1 MSNRIGD
8 YDKYKYPR
16 LCCKSNEGSNN
27 YASYYRVSRKGHYW
41 KLEKWCR
48 KHDYVYWTRISFN
61 EKELWRDRL
70 VHPFEIKSYPQK
82 LSTGL

>member
-41 KLEKWCR
+41 KLKNGAEKTIMFIGHASHLMKKNCGVT
-48 KHDYVYWTRISFN
+48 D
-61 EKELWRDRL
+61 
-70 VHPFEIKSYPQK
+70 
-82 LSTGL
+82 